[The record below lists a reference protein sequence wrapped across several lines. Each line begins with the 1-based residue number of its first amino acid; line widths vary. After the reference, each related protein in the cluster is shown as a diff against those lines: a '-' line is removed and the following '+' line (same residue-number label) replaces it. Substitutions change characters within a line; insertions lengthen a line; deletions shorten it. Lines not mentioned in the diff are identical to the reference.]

1 MVYSL
6 GQKVSGTKAIGLI
19 TNNMERG
26 IIVQRAANVAWH
38 NGSEGE
44 D

>member
-1 MVYSL
+1 MVYLL
-6 GQKVSGTKAIGLI
+6 GPKVSGMKANGLI

-26 IIVQRAANVAWH
+26 IIVQRAENVAWH

-44 D
+44 G